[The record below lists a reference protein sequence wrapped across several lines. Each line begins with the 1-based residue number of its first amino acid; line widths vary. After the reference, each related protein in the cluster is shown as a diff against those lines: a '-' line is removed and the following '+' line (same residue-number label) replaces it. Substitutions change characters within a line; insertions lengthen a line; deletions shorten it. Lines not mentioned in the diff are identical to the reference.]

1 MATTIRVVPIIPSD
15 RAKVD
20 TKALFAGLVQAVNN
34 TNAQGK
40 RFIAKY
46 PPQRLTATGYR
57 RTGTLKRSWSAKT
70 DVSPSRIVGLV
81 GSNGNIAPYN
91 ITVQG
96 SKKAK
101 QQRELFGDAGWQGI
115 DELVELMDDEFV
127 DRTER
132 VFDKE
137 LRR

>member
-1 MATTIRVVPIIPSD
+1 MPVTIRVVPITTD
-15 RAKVD
+15 RAIVN
-20 TKALFAGLVQAVNN
+20 TKALFTGLVKAVND
-34 TNAQGK
+34 TNAEGK

-70 DVSPSRIVGLV
+70 DVSSSRIVGLV

-127 DRTER
+127 KRTAR
-132 VFDKE
+132 VFDRV